1 MLVKPR
7 ETAFAS
13 AEGFDTAAIAFSGV
27 IRYGSPRYG
36 PHLEKTAAREEHFC
50 NLGEYRVSAAVTD
63 IVAMFFFKYGF
74 EGSAHSGFLSLA
86 KR

>member
-1 MLVKPR
+1 M
-7 ETAFAS
+7 
-13 AEGFDTAAIAFSGV
+13 
-27 IRYGSPRYG
+27 IRRTRYG
-36 PHLEKTAAREEHFC
+36 PHLEKTAAGEEHLC